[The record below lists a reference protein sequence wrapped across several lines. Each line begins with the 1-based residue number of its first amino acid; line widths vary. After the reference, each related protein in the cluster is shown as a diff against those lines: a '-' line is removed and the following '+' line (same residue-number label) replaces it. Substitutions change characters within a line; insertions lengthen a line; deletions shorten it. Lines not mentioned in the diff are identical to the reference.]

1 MNGTRRVVITGLGMV
16 SCLGNTTADNWNAL
30 VAGRSGIAPITKFDA
45 SAFRTQFA
53 GEVRDFDPANY
64 LSPKEVKR
72 TDAFIHFA
80 VAAADQALVDSGLA
94 VTDDNAERVGTI
106 IGSGVGGFATIER
119 EHAEFVE
126 KGPGRISPYFLAAY
140 LPNLAAG
147 TVSIR
152 HNLKGPNSATCTAC
166 STGAHAVG
174 DSFRIIQRGDADAM
188 LCGGTEASVT
198 VMALGGFSA
207 MRALSMRN
215 DAPTDASRPF
225 DKDRDGFVLG
235 EGAGVLMLEEL
246 EHARARGARIY
257 AEVVGYA
264 MTGDAFHITQ
274 PSEDASGAARVMEGA
289 VRDAGIA
296 LTDVEYI
303 NAHGT
308 STPLGDRLETL
319 AMHKAF
325 GEHARRLAVS
335 STKSMTGHTLG
346 AAGGIEAAILAL
358 AITHGTIPPTIN
370 YATPDP
376 DCDLDYVPNEPRPA
390 DLRYGLSNSFG
401 FGGTNASLVFA
412 RFDG

>member
-1 MNGTRRVVITGLGMV
+1 MNQKRRVVITGVGMV
-16 SCLGNTTADNWNAL
+16 SCLGNTTAENWDAL
-30 VAGRSGIAPITKFDA
+30 VAGRSGIGPITRFDA
-45 SAFRTQFA
+45 AAFRTQFA
-53 GEVRDFDPANY
+53 GEVRNFDPSQY
-64 LSPKEVKR
+64 LHPKEVKR
-72 TDAFIHFA
+72 TDTFIHFA
-80 VAAADQALVDSGLA
+80 VAAADQALTDSGLA
-94 VTDDNAERVGTI
+94 VTEANAERVGTI

-126 KGPGRISPYFLAAY
+126 RGPSRISPYFLAAY

-152 HNLKGPNSATCTAC
+152 HKLKGPNSATCTAC

-174 DSFRIIQRGDADAM
+174 DGFKIIQRGDADAM

-198 VMALGGFSA
+198 VMSLGGFAA
-207 MRALSMRN
+207 MRALSVRN
-215 DAPTDASRPF
+215 DAPAEASRPF
-225 DKDRDGFVLG
+225 DKDRDGFVMG

-274 PSEDASGAARVMEGA
+274 PSEDASGAMRVMEGA
-289 VRDAGIA
+289 VRDAGLQPSDIGY
-296 LTDVEYI
+296 V

-319 AMHKAF
+319 ALHKAF

-335 STKSMTGHTLG
+335 STKSMTGHMLG

-370 YATPDP
+370 YVTPDP
-376 DCDLDYVPNEPRPA
+376 DCDLDYVPNEARPA
-390 DLRYGLSNSFG
+390 DIRYGLSNSFG
-401 FGGTNASLVFA
+401 FGGTNASLVFG
-412 RFDG
+412 RFEG